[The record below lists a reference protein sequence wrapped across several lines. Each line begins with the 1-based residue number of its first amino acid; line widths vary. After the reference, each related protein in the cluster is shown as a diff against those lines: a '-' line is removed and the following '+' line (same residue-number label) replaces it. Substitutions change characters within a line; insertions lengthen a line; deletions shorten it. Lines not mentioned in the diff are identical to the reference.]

1 LRIVQLALEDR
12 AAAREIAKPAKK
24 PAAIVA

>member
-1 LRIVQLALEDR
+1 VQLALEDR